1 MTDNRLTVKTPW
13 HLWLVG
19 VIGLL
24 WNGFGATDF
33 AMTVTMRDDWLRMMK
48 MTDAQIAYMDSFP
61 GWMYLVWFAGTWG
74 AIIGAVLLLLRSRWA
89 VHAFIVS
96 LIGFLLSLVYS
107 YLLSDA
113 SEVMGG
119 MEVMNVVILAGC
131 LFFLWYAWTMKKRG
145 VLR

>member
-1 MTDNRLTVKTPW
+1 MTDTGLTVKTPW

-33 AMTVTMRDDWLRMMK
+33 AMTVTMGDDWLRMMK
-48 MTDAQIAYMDSFP
+48 MTDAQIAHMDGYP
-61 GWMYLVWFAGTWG
+61 AWMYLVWFAGTWG
-74 AIIGAVLLLLRSRWA
+74 AVIGAVLLLLRRRWA
-89 VHAFIVS
+89 VHAFAVS
-96 LIGFLLSLVYS
+96 LIGFLLSLVYA

-119 MEVMNVVILAGC
+119 MVVMNVVILAGC
-131 LFFLWYAWTMKKRG
+131 LFFLWYAFAMRKRG

>member
-1 MTDNRLTVKTPW
+1 MADATKTPW

-19 VIGLL
+19 VISLL

-33 AMTVTMRDDWLRMMK
+33 AMTVTMGEEWLRMMK
-48 MTDAQIAYMDSFP
+48 MTEAQIAYLDTYP
-61 GWMYLVWFAGTWG
+61 AWMYVVWFAGTWG
-74 AIIGAVLLLLRSRWA
+74 AIIGSVLLLFRSRWA
-89 VHAFIVS
+89 VTAFIVS
-96 LIGFLLSLVYS
+96 LIGFLLSLVYA

-119 MEVMNVVILAGC
+119 MEVMNGVILAGC
-131 LFFLWYAWTMKKRG
+131 LFFLWYAWTMRKRG